1 VPPNWKRYLERN
13 MTSFL
18 QVVLRTQ
25 RVDAARK
32 FYAAVLGGRAL
43 EVVQLHEQA
52 VARGARPHWLGMLQ
66 VADVAQTLAEFVA
79 RGATA
84 LSPVWQNPEGLEGA
98 TLRDPGGAV
107 LGLAKPPAHGE
118 SAYAARLAA
127 ADVIGYSLNTEHAE
141 HAKLNYAALFGW
153 EFAAAHEHASVGT
166 FFPFAFEPGGSPRG
180 TLSDIA
186 GRPGVHPHWLLH
198 FRVDALEPARE
209 AVRAH
214 GGTAMDAITLPDG
227 SGLVACDDDQG
238 AAFALRE
245 LAPNHAG

>member
-1 VPPNWKRYLERN
+1 

-79 RGATA
+79 RGATV
-84 LSPVWQNPEGLEGA
+84 LSPVWRNPEGLDGA

-107 LGLAKPPAHGE
+107 LGLATPPAHRE
-118 SAYAARLAA
+118 SEHAARLAA
-127 ADVIGYSLNTEHAE
+127 AGVVGYSLSTAHAE
-141 HAKLNYAALFGW
+141 QAKLNYAALFGW
-153 EFAAAHEHASVGT
+153 EFGAAREHATVGS
-166 FFPFAFEPGGSPRG
+166 FFPFAFEPGGNPRG

-186 GRPGVHPHWLLH
+186 GRPGVHPHWLFH
-198 FRVDALEPARE
+198 FRVDALEPARA

-227 SGLVACDDDQG
+227 SSLAACDDDQG
-238 AAFALRE
+238 AAFALRTSGPS
-245 LAPNHAG
+245 AR